1 MMKLL
6 RKIKIKGKAQSGF
19 TLVEMLMTVLILSM
33 VSAVVAGG
41 LPMAVNAYTNVVN
54 TANAES
60 LLSTA
65 MTRLRDELGTASHV
79 TPEENGISY
88 RRSDGSAAKISF
100 VAPHEADAH
109 TNDDESDDRDEGT
122 DEQPGM
128 WIEEYIGINL
138 PEGTDRNQ
146 FTHPLVAAE
155 KGIENLYVNYSDLS
169 YFDGILSFTGLVVE
183 KDGNA
188 LTKPQDF
195 KIRVLTDSISS

>member
-41 LPMAVNAYTNVVN
+41 LPMAVSAYTNVVN

-79 TPEENGISY
+79 TREENGISY
-88 RRSDGSAAKISF
+88 RRSDGSAAKIYLG
-100 VAPHEADAH
+100 VLNETGDR
-109 TNDDESDDRDEGT
+109 TNEGESDDRDERT
-122 DEQPGM
+122 DDQPKM
-128 WIEEYIGINL
+128 LIQEYIGINL

-146 FTHPLVAAE
+146 FTHPLVVAE
-155 KGIENLYVNYSDLS
+155 TSNENLYVKYSNLS
-169 YFDGILSFTGLVVE
+169 YKDGILSFTGLVVE
-183 KDGNA
+183 RDGNA

-195 KIRVLTDSISS
+195 KIRVLTDSIS

>member
-1 MMKLL
+1 MMKLF
-6 RKIKIKGKAQSGF
+6 RKIQIKGKNQSGF

-79 TPEENGISY
+79 TLEENGISY
-88 RRSDGSAAKISF
+88 RRSDGSAAQICLG
-100 VAPHEADAH
+100 VLNETGDH
-109 TNDDESDDRDEGT
+109 TNEGESDDRGERT
-122 DEQPGM
+122 DDQPRM
-128 WIEEYIGINL
+128 LIQEYIGIANL
-138 PEGTDRNQ
+138 PEDLKNPRV
-146 FTHPLVAAE
+146 FAE
-155 KGIENLYVNYSDLS
+155 MSNENLYVNYSGLS
-169 YFDGILSFTGLVVE
+169 YKDGILSFTGLVVE

-195 KIRVLTDSISS
+195 KIRVLTDCIKK

>member
-41 LPMAVNAYTNVVN
+41 LPMAVSAYTNVVN

-79 TPEENGISY
+79 TPEENGVSY
-88 RRSDGSAAKISF
+88 RRSDGSAAKICLG
-100 VAPHEADAH
+100 VLNENGDR
-109 TNDDESDDRDEGT
+109 TNEGESDDRGERT
-122 DEQPGM
+122 DDQPRM
-128 WIEEYIGINL
+128 LIQEYIGIANL
-138 PEGTDRNQ
+138 PEDLKNPRV
-146 FTHPLVAAE
+146 FAE
-155 KGIENLYVNYSDLS
+155 MSNENLYVNYSGLS
-169 YFDGILSFTGLVVE
+169 YKDGILSFTGLVVE

-188 LTKPQDF
+188 LTRPQDF
-195 KIRVLTDSISS
+195 KIRVLTDSIS